1 MISAN
6 NLIISRTC
14 FKSSFFRLLSF
25 SFRLNFLFIVHH
37 LSISLLHMYSNI
49 FLCKTQ
55 AFLIKYLKLFT
66 IFLYTKK
73 ESSHFWLPKI
83 YKKIFTSFFLFSFI
97 VSSLS
102 SKTPNLSNPTVIIKA
117 MKFVPIRSIKSSV
130 FDLYSMESN
139 ISLLLSFFSLLRSRF
154 KFCLLWYPLNSN
166 VIAEF
171 KNISANITIAN
182 FLLLW

>member
-1 MISAN
+1 M
-6 NLIISRTC
+6 
-14 FKSSFFRLLSF
+14 FRQLAY
-25 SFRLNFLFIVHH
+25 LFINSTFVKMY
-37 LSISLLHMYSNI
+37 ITCILLKNNYKDS
-49 FLCKTQ
+49 
-55 AFLIKYLKLFT
+55 YV
-66 IFLYTKK
+66 LYRN
-73 ESSHFWLPKI
+73 
-83 YKKIFTSFFLFSFI
+83 KKIRVAISDYPKFYKNNFTSFFLFSFT

-102 SKTPNLSNPTVIIKA
+102 SNTPNLSNPTVIIKA

-130 FDLYSMESN
+130 FDLSSMESN

-182 FLLLW
+182 FLLL